1 MKKEIELP
9 PTAFS
14 NRIHDLG
21 IEIDWYNWRQTN
33 EWKMYVAGWNA
44 CTESVNAA
52 IKAKY
57 NMGETAE
64 RVFEGKV

>member
-1 MKKEIELP
+1 MKTKVELP

-14 NRIHDLG
+14 NRISDLK
-21 IEIDWYNWRQTN
+21 IDIGYTTWRQTN

-44 CTESVNAA
+44 CAKSANNAML
-52 IKAKY
+52 AKY

-64 RVFEGKV
+64 RVFGISV